1 MRIEFDEG
9 EAGEAQ
15 AAALLRVV
23 TAIEAQGEVDTQI
36 QMLNELLRGQCL
48 EFERRKAGSATRE
61 DAHLEGPIWTR
72 WFGPSRREQQLSR
85 QRIEALERAERAER
99 SSFESLAEMAR
110 VARERDDALKRV
122 RELERTS
129 DDPAR

>member
-1 MRIEFDEG
+1 MRIEFDEE
-9 EAGEAQ
+9 EAGEDQ

-23 TAIEAQGEVDTQI
+23 SAIEAQGEVDTQMQTLI
-36 QMLNELLRGQCL
+36 ELLRGQCL
-48 EFERRKAGSATRE
+48 EFGRRKTGSADRE
-61 DAHLEGPIWTR
+61 DTRLEGPIWTR
-72 WFGPSRREQQLSR
+72 WFGPSCREQQLSR
-85 QRIEALERAERAER
+85 QRIEALERAKRAER

-110 VARERDDALKRV
+110 VPRERDDALKRV